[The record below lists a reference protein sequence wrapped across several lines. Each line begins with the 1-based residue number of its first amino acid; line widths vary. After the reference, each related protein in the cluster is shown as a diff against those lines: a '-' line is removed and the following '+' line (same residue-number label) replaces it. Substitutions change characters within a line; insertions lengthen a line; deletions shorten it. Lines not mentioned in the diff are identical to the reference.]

1 MLASPHLISGSWE
14 VRRTPPVRYL
24 ASMFGNRLW
33 RKRWPTCGATVR
45 FYRLGDDYL
54 RPSKAEAERRID
66 GDGADPDQGGDRREA
81 IQDAALCSA
90 ILGSIIS
97 RRWAPIRLLQP
108 RDIAMGEPV
117 GLSSGPRSAKR
128 PLGLCP

>member
-1 MLASPHLISGSWE
+1 MVQAMRVLAKKM
-14 VRRTPPVRYL
+14 
-24 ASMFGNRLW
+24 A
-33 RKRWPTCGATVR
+33 KRGARPYVFIGWAMTG
-45 FYRLGDDYL
+45 LG
-54 RPSKAEAERRID
+54 PSKAEAERRID
-66 GDGADPDQGGDRREA
+66 GDGADPEQGGERREA

-90 ILGSIIS
+90 ILGSIFS
-97 RRWAPIRLLQP
+97 RRWARPSGCAA